1 MIIIGIKFA
10 YIKPQDVFT
19 SKKMWYVSFLKLIVQ
34 PVVITAIFLIANI
47 FIEIPRELIVALF
60 IAFAAPTAGTV
71 VSFADAYDG
80 DIDGAV
86 KYSMGV
92 TILSAVSIS
101 ALYAILCLFI

>member
-1 MIIIGIKFA
+1 MIN
-10 YIKPQDVFT
+10 
-19 SKKMWYVSFLKLIVQ
+19 
-34 PVVITAIFLIANI
+34 NI
-47 FIEIPRELIVALF
+47 FEFDDIVASEVMTHRTDMVAVDINDSTLDD
-60 IAFAAPTAGTV
+60 V
-71 VSFADAYDG
+71 VRLAIEEGCSRIPAYDG